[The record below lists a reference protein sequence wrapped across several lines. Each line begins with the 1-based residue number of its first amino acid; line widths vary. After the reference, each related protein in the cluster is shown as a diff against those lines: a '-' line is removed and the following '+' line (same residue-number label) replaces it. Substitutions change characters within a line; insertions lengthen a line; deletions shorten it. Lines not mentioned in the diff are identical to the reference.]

1 MSLKPGAIEE
11 FTFSDSDNVASA
23 CSAALRKVKSLSDIM
38 PAGRLFA
45 AIATLDDAAEDIG
58 EALQIG
64 ALRTAAKR
72 MKDYAAPLVVA
83 SLDEPLP
90 IHFRKRS

>member
-1 MSLKPGAIEE
+1 
-11 FTFSDSDNVASA
+11 
-23 CSAALRKVKSLSDIM
+23 M

-45 AIATLDDAAEDIG
+45 AIATLDDAASDID

-72 MKDYAAPLVVA
+72 MKDYAAPTVVA

>member
-1 MSLKPGAIEE
+1 MTLKPGAIEE
-11 FTFSDSDNVASA
+11 FTFSERDNLAGA
-23 CSAALRKVKSLSDIM
+23 CSTALRKVRSLSDIM

-45 AIATLDDAAEDIG
+45 AIATLDDAANDIDN
-58 EALQIG
+58 ALQIG

-72 MKDYAAPLVVA
+72 MKDYAAPSVVA
-83 SLDEPLP
+83 SLEAPLP